1 MALARIKT
9 WVAEVLAFADLNAE
23 FNNILSNPI
32 ALISPVTANL
42 DMDTFTLIDTVFKHT
57 IVAFAASDTTPAVT
71 GATVFKTANIAS
83 TTITMFDSGVEGQT
97 IWVWINDA
105 NTIFDFTGTNLKG
118 NAGADW
124 SPTTGDS
131 LEAFFTGSQW
141 LCRISKN
148 V

>member
-9 WVAEVLAFADLNAE
+9 WSAEVLGFADLNAE
-23 FNNILSNPI
+23 FNNILNNASS
-32 ALISPVTANL
+32 LISPALANL
-42 DMDTFTLIDTVFKHT
+42 DMDTFTLIDAVFKNT
-57 IVAFAASDTTPAVT
+57 IVAFAAGDTTPAVT

-83 TTITMFDSGVEGQT
+83 TTITMLDSGVEGQT
-97 IWVWINDA
+97 IWIWINDA

-131 LEAFFTGSQW
+131 LEAFFTGTQW